1 MTRDQ
6 IELIRST
13 WSQVERIADAAA
25 QLFYG
30 RLFELEPE
38 LRRLFAHSD
47 MAEQRRKLMQTLAVA
62 VGALDRLET
71 LRPALEA
78 LGRRHV
84 AYGVEDR
91 HYDLVGAALLWT
103 LGQGLGQ
110 GFTGPVRDAWSEAYA
125 TLATI
130 MQDAAAQEIR
140 AA

>member
-6 IELIRST
+6 IELVRST

-38 LRRLFAHSD
+38 LRHLFAHSD

-84 AYGVEDR
+84 AYGVDDR

-130 MQDAAAQEIR
+130 MRNAATEEIR